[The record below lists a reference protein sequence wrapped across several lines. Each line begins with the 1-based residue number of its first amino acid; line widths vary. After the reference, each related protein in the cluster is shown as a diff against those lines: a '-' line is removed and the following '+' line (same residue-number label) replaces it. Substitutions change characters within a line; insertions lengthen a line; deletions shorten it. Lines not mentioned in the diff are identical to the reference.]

1 MIQAR
6 TERPAGTK
14 ALVLGLLLV
23 AFMVL
28 SLMLAA
34 KPARA
39 STTFTVNNTVDP
51 GNGTCSAS
59 GCSLR
64 EAFTAANNTPGE
76 DLIRFNILGGGVK
89 TIEVSSPLP
98 PISEAATVDGKLS
111 TKPNRN
117 FVVRFFSNPSGT
129 DEGKTFIGQKK
140 VTTTS
145 KGKVPFTFSPPRKVG
160 EGKAITATGAE
171 GTSEFSAPRA
181 VVAP

>member
-1 MIQAR
+1 MIRAR

-23 AFMVL
+23 AFIVL

-64 EAFTAANNTPGE
+64 EAITAANNTPGE
-76 DLIRFNILGGGVK
+76 DLIRFNILGGLRPGGLV
-89 TIEVSSPLP
+89 PRRYLP
-98 PISEAATVDGKLS
+98 G
-111 TKPNRN
+111 
-117 FVVRFFSNPSGT
+117 
-129 DEGKTFIGQKK
+129 
-140 VTTTS
+140 
-145 KGKVPFTFSPPRKVG
+145 
-160 EGKAITATGAE
+160 
-171 GTSEFSAPRA
+171 
-181 VVAP
+181 